1 MHNYLLR
8 QTAADIALLL
18 THLVQQSLRTATLLN
33 DWKKALVT
41 PIAKKGEK
49 GDPNNYWPVSLTSAT
64 CKIME
69 HDNVSYIMKH
79 LKFNKI
85 LSET

>member
-18 THLVQQSLRTATLLN
+18 TYLVQQSLRTAILLN

-49 GDPNNYWPVSLTSAT
+49 SDPKNYWHSWFSYFCNLQNHIEHVIVS
-64 CKIME
+64 
-69 HDNVSYIMKH
+69 HIMKH
-79 LKFNKI
+79 LEF
-85 LSET
+85 E